1 MSNSIIKN
9 SSIRSGLVL
18 FTAGTLYCVLGK
30 FKNISDCSWKV
41 QVGAFGITALAKT
54 IMDAICENH
63 KDDSVRLINNAVTLG
78 LIGVASR
85 ACQFKFSLLGR
96 SSQAEGVVFSTLAIA
111 TGYFGFNRLLGSAEV
126 PELPPF
132 YGLNEVTLS
141 PDEFRDRLFKNTLPP
156 IPITVEGDLGLPVP
170 QDRHLYE
177 MPECPELQSLPERLT
192 INGNLTLTK
201 CTNLTELPTD
211 IHVTRSILLL
221 ACRGLKKLPDN
232 FQVNGLYLEDCPGLT
247 ELPKNLIINRSLT
260 LEKCRNIKELPE
272 DLIVGYGLHINQS
285 EITRIPDN
293 LRELAQIELDD
304 CIELTELPENLKVS
318 RFLAIRNCLSL
329 DHLPNGL
336 HVGGDLRI
344 GIGNIDAWDAMTG
357 EYFLPE
363 EWRELYLGKVSEDG
377 SRLAPERRVKRIH
390 TLPENLFI
398 GGDLHCKSLYSLPKG
413 LHVGGELNIPGCS
426 VKELPE
432 DMFVGGS
439 ISLER
444 SNLSRIPSW
453 MTTLGPK
460 ANGEERYVSL
470 TGTRI
475 SQEDIDR
482 LKSLQLPGVR
492 FIVDDYVMPED
503 LFARINPYRQP
514 IIQQNLLTLEL
525 ISDNRPTKEDV
536 KKAYKRLAVRH
547 HPDKSNDDGEKFRK
561 INEAYQMLMQSE
573 IDEG

>member
-1 MSNSIIKN
+1 MSLIIEN
-9 SSIRSGLVL
+9 PAIRSGVAL
-18 FTAGTLYCVLGK
+18 FTAGTIYCGLGK
-30 FKNISDCSWKV
+30 FKAISDCSLKA
-41 QVGAFGITALAKT
+41 QVGAFALSALAKT
-54 IMDAICENH
+54 AMDAICESH
-63 KDDSVRLINNAVTLG
+63 KEDGAIRLINNG
-78 LIGVASR
+78 LTVGIIAAASR
-85 ACQFKFSLLGR
+85 LCQFKFSLLGR
-96 SSQAEGVVFSTLAIA
+96 SNHVEGSVFSTLVIA
-111 TGYFGFNRLLGSAEV
+111 AGYFGFNKILEPAV
-126 PELPPF
+126 ELPPF
-132 YGLNEVTLS
+132 YGLEEVTIS
-141 PDEFRDRLFKNTLPP
+141 PDAFKDLLFRNALPP
-156 IPITVEGDLGLPVP
+156 IPITVEGDVELPVP
-170 QDRHLYE
+170 QDRWLDQ
-177 MPECPELQSLPERLT
+177 MPECLELQSLPERLT
-192 INGNLTLTK
+192 INGNLTITK
-201 CTNLTELPTD
+201 CTNLTELPSD
-211 IHVTRSILLL
+211 ITVTGNIFLLG
-221 ACRGLKKLPDN
+221 CHGLRILPDD
-232 FQVNGLYLEDCPGLT
+232 FCINGELRLEDCPGLT
-247 ELPKNLIINRSLT
+247 ALPRNLRINSCLV

-272 DLIVGYGLHINQS
+272 DLVVEYGLHITQS
-285 EITRIPDN
+285 EIIRIPDN
-293 LRELAQIELDD
+293 LRELAQIELYE
-304 CIELTELPENLKVS
+304 CIELTELPENLTLS

-336 HVGGDLRI
+336 RVGSNLI
-344 GIGNIDAWDAMTG
+344 VGIGDIDARSVYTG
-357 EYFLPE
+357 EYILPQ
-363 EWRELYLGKVSEDG
+363 EWQELYLGKLGENG
-377 SRLAPERRVKRIH
+377 RRLEPEKKVKYIRE
-390 TLPENLFI
+390 LPENLFV
-398 GGDLHCKSLYSLPKG
+398 GRDLKCNSLRSLPKG
-413 LHVGGELNIPGCS
+413 LHVGGELDIPGCYIE
-426 VKELPE
+426 ELPE
-432 DMFVGGS
+432 DLFVGGH